1 MSDPREY
8 QPTPRPHRA
17 VSVEDVEEQAAE
29 WLLRRDFFDWSEGDQ
44 KALDAWLAASV
55 SNRVTFW
62 RLNAAL
68 SRTERLVALRKPMRK
83 MRGGCAASLPKHAR
97 SIAASAVIAV
107 AVASGYLFMPQS
119 RDETVSTALGGH
131 KIVSLADGSR
141 IELNTSSAVRIRID
155 ANHRAVTL
163 IRGEAYF
170 DVRHDAAHPFT
181 VDVQGQRITDLGTK
195 FVVRNLTDRV
205 EVALLE
211 GAAHLAPLQ
220 GNSPAR
226 QTNLK
231 PGDIATA
238 NARGLSVIRAPQD
251 TIAAQLGWRSG
262 TLIFRNTALAEVAEQ
277 FNRYN
282 QNKLII
288 EGSASG
294 LRVDG
299 TFPANDP
306 QTFTRIAGDILHLT
320 VKKRGDDIV
329 LSR

>member
-1 MSDPREY
+1 
-8 QPTPRPHRA
+8 
-17 VSVEDVEEQAAE
+17 VEDQAAE
-29 WLLRRDFFDWSEGDQ
+29 WLLRRDFFDWSEEDR

-55 SNRVTFW
+55 SNRVAFW

-68 SRTERLVALRKPMRK
+68 SRTERLAALRKPMRK
-83 MRGGCAASLPKHAR
+83 TQASLHTPWPRHAR
-97 SIAASAVIAV
+97 SIAAVAAVAIAV
-107 AVASGYLFMPQS
+107 TGSYLLTPRS
-119 RDETVSTALGGH
+119 KDETISTALGGH

-141 IELNTSSAVRIRID
+141 IELNTSSAVRVRID
-155 ANHRAVTL
+155 AERRAVTL

-170 DVRHDAAHPFT
+170 DIRHDAAHPFT
-181 VDVQGQRITDLGTK
+181 VDAQGQRITDLGTK
-195 FVVRNLTDRV
+195 FVVRNLKDRV

-211 GAAHLAPLQ
+211 GAAHLAPMKD
-220 GNSPAR
+220 GSPAR
-226 QTNLK
+226 GTDLK

-238 NARGLSVIRAPQD
+238 TARGVSVIRAPED
-251 TIAAQLGWRSG
+251 AIAAQLGRRNG
-262 TLIFRNTALAEVAEQ
+262 TLIFRNTALAEVADQ

-282 QNKLII
+282 QGKLIV
-288 EGSASG
+288 EGPASG

>member
-1 MSDPREY
+1 MSDPREQ

-29 WLLRRDFFDWSEGDQ
+29 WLLRRDFFDWSADDQ
-44 KALDAWLAASV
+44 NALDAWLAASV

-68 SRTERLVALRKPMRK
+68 SRTERLAALRKPMRK
-83 MRGGCAASLPKHAR
+83 TQAGRSTSWPKHAR
-97 SIAASAVIAV
+97 SIAAVATIAV
-107 AVASGYLFMPQS
+107 AVTGGYLLTPRS
-119 RDETVSTALGGH
+119 KDETISTALGGH

-141 IELNTSSAVRIRID
+141 IELNTSSAVRVRID
-155 ANHRAVTL
+155 ADRRAVTL

-181 VDVQGQRITDLGTK
+181 VDAQGQRITDLGTK

-211 GAAHLAPLQ
+211 GAAHLAPLKDA
-220 GNSPAR
+220 SPAR

-238 NARGLSVIRAPQD
+238 TPRGLSVIRAPAD

-262 TLIFRNTALAEVAEQ
+262 TLIFRNTALAEVAAQ

-282 QNKLII
+282 QDKLVV
-288 EGSASG
+288 ESSASG

-306 QTFTRIAGDILHLT
+306 ETFTRIAGDILHLT

>member
-8 QPTPRPHRA
+8 QPTMRPRRA
-17 VSVEDVEEQAAE
+17 VSVEDVEEQAAD
-29 WLLRRDFFDWSEGDQ
+29 WLSRRDFFDWSGDDQ

-55 SNRVTFW
+55 SHRVTFW

-68 SRTERLVALRKPMRK
+68 SRTERLAALRKPMRK
-83 MRGGCAASLPKHAR
+83 TEAGLGTTWHKHTRA
-97 SIAASAVIAV
+97 IAAVAMIAV
-107 AVASGYLFMPQS
+107 AVTGGYLLTPRS
-119 RDETVSTALGGH
+119 KDETISTALGGH

-141 IELNTSSAVRIRID
+141 IELNTSSAVRVRID
-155 ANHRAVTL
+155 AQHRSVTL

-181 VDVQGQRITDLGTK
+181 VDAQGQRITDLGTK
-195 FVVRNLTDRV
+195 FVVRNLNDRV

-211 GAAHLAPLQ
+211 GAAHLAPLKDA
-220 GNSPAR
+220 SPAR
-226 QTNLK
+226 QTNLR

-238 NARGLSVIRAPQD
+238 TARALSVIRAPAD

-262 TLIFRNTALAEVAEQ
+262 TLIFRNTALSDVAEQ

-282 QNKLII
+282 QDKLII
-288 EGSASG
+288 ESSASG